1 MKNKLKIILVF
12 LALIVVGFLF
22 YANLMTF
29 GNQREPKQEL
39 SIELKKFERILV
51 EETKG
56 GSYTYIDLI
65 SNYKL
70 ENCQNDKISQRVVL
84 NICNKN
90 IETKEKIQ
98 SYANTVDS
106 RLEKILPYKQCI
118 DSIIIEAYSIKYDRV
133 YRFSYP
139 IK

>member
-1 MKNKLKIILVF
+1 MKNKLKIIIIF

-70 ENCQNDKISQRVVL
+70 KNCQNDKISQRVVL